1 MKAGSDIP
9 EAELEVLAALWRL
22 GSATVREVMEDLG
35 ARRRRLAYTTVL
47 TLLTRLARRGY
58 VRRRREGPADVYRP
72 AIGRDEVAAAQVG
85 SLVERIG
92 GGEAAPLI
100 LKLVEAHQLSRED
113 LRRLRQ
119 LLDRLE
125 EEAEGDAPPARRGK
139 R

>member
-9 EAELEVLAALWRL
+9 EAELEVLGALWRL
-22 GSATVREVMEDLG
+22 GSATVREVMEDLS
-35 ARRRRLAYTTVL
+35 AHRRRLAYTTIL
-47 TLLTRLARRGY
+47 TLLSRLARRGY

-100 LKLVEAHQLSRED
+100 LKLVEAHRLSRDEV
-113 LRRLRQ
+113 RRLRD
-119 LLDRLE
+119 LLDKL
-125 EEAEGDAPPARRGK
+125 EAETEGDGPPARGGK